1 VHNQVTQNTHTM
13 TCINIQLDSC
23 KSDTE
28 DPMPR
33 QCRLKTLVDY
43 LFMSLHQEVD
53 HEFNMGLVDVA
64 GSKGNK

>member
-1 VHNQVTQNTHTM
+1 
-13 TCINIQLDSC
+13 
-23 KSDTE
+23 
-28 DPMPR
+28 MPR